1 MKRRLLELLCCPRC
15 RGALGLRTVRV
26 ATPGAAGSAGRELV
40 EEVIEGILS
49 CSACG
54 RTYPVLDAIPRLCPE
69 PDPSE
74 RVALERLAAV
84 RDVIVAPLPEAPGDP
99 YARIEELVRAKSA
112 PPLDAGEYSWRW
124 VERDVQFR
132 VRGCEAQDKYA
143 NTLRQHFERRP
154 ETLLDVGGG
163 QGGLIKCLAERLGPV
178 LSVMV
183 DCDLEWA
190 EVARLRCPDVE
201 IVRADATCLPFRTGA
216 IDLVVSQAMLEHVE
230 AHDVAL
236 DELSRVTK
244 STLLLSW
251 GPTRFSVYDLG
262 HLDAPVT
269 LLPKSVARHVAY
281 LWHRLRRT
289 GVPLKAIDD
298 GLRTTF
304 YVSTP
309 HVRRRLARHGRVRN
323 VFPEFMAFSLRSDYA
338 YNLRGVRDV
347 LRRHPVLTSLL
358 LSSIAALH
366 VEPNGYFLLEKDLGG
381 GTGG

>member
-1 MKRRLLELLCCPRC
+1 MRRRLLEWLCCPRC
-15 RGALGLRTVRV
+15 RSALGLRTVRV
-26 ATPGAAGSAGRELV
+26 AVPGPAGPVGRDPV
-40 EEVIEGILS
+40 EEVVEGILS

-54 RTYPVLDAIPRLCPE
+54 RTYPVLDGIPRLCPE
-69 PDPSE
+69 PAPSE
-74 RVALERLAAV
+74 RAALERLAAA
-84 RDVIVAPLPEAPGDP
+84 RDTIVEPLPEAPGDP
-99 YARIEELVRAKSA
+99 YARIEERVRAKSVQ
-112 PPLDAGEYSWRW
+112 PSDAGEYSRRW
-124 VERDVQFR
+124 CEKDVQFR
-132 VRGCEAQDKYA
+132 VRGCEEQDKYA
-143 NTLRQHFERRP
+143 NTLRQHFHRRP

-163 QGGLIKCLAERLGPV
+163 QGGLIKCLSERFRPG

-201 IVRADATCLPFRTGA
+201 IVRADATCLPFRSDA

-230 AHDVAL
+230 AHDLAL

-244 STLLLSW
+244 TAMLLSW

-269 LLPKSVARHVAY
+269 LLPRSVARHVAF

-289 GVPLKAIDD
+289 GVTMNAIDD

-304 YVSTP
+304 YLSTP

-323 VFPEFMAFSLRSDYA
+323 VFAEFMAFSLQSGYA
-338 YNLRGVRDV
+338 HNLRGARDL
-347 LRRHPVLTSLL
+347 LRRHPVLASLL
-358 LSSIAALH
+358 LSSLAALH
-366 VEPNGYFLLEKDLGG
+366 VEPNGYLLLEKGLGD
-381 GTGG
+381 GTGD

>member
-1 MKRRLLELLCCPRC
+1 MKRRLLDLLCCPRC

-26 ATPGAAGSAGRELV
+26 AVPGPAGPTGRDPV
-40 EEVIEGILS
+40 EEVVEGILS

-54 RTYPVLDAIPRLCPE
+54 RTYPVLGTIPRLCPE

-74 RVALERLAAV
+74 RVALERLTAG
-84 RDVIVAPLPEAPGDP
+84 RDMIVEPLPEAPRDP

-112 PPLDAGEYSWRW
+112 LPPNAGEYCRRW
-124 VERDVQFR
+124 VEKDVQFR
-132 VRGCEAQDKYA
+132 VRKCEEQDKYA
-143 NTLRQHFERRP
+143 NTLRQHFDRRP

-163 QGGLIKCLAERLGPV
+163 QGGLIKCLSERLRPV

-201 IVRADATCLPFRTGA
+201 IVRADATCLPFRSDA

-244 STLLLSW
+244 AALLLNW

-269 LLPKSVARHVAY
+269 LLPKGVARHVAF

-289 GVPLKAIDD
+289 GVTMKAIDD

-309 HVRRRLARHGRVRN
+309 HVRRRLACHGRVRN
-323 VFPEFMAFSLRSDYA
+323 VFPEFMAFSLQSDYA
-338 YNLRGVRDV
+338 YNLRGVREV

-366 VEPNGYFLLEKDLGG
+366 VEPNGYFLLEKGPGG
-381 GTGG
+381 GTGD